1 MSNTASEHF
10 CYISYYRLLSL
21 LDITLS
27 MTLFPTE
34 TESEICS
41 QGLSLKMAY
50 APRVGQEFF
59 SQLFSLDEV
68 TTECAMDVFVNIDH
82 SLQFHGLSIY
92 MNEGCPRLQLDRLL
106 FPQMTHKLYFTES
119 SDFLSSCVKQVDVNL
134 GIIDPVLSIRSSL
147 QVKSLPLGKF
157 MTLLPG
163 PESVALAVAYSA
175 TEPGFSARMNSVRV
189 SIFQTTMITT
199 PIDIGQDGLLRFTSK
214 ANIHGNYSA
223 QIFATAPSNGPWN
236 RMILSVDGNMEESF
250 TNDVEEYIQ
259 EFIQTELVDKIQQR
273 VSNAR
278 MVVDR
283 ANQSL
288 SSLRAEL
295 DARQERLSTAN
306 KAFEEALQILE
317 MANKTLIEEEARFVN
332 ATEDVQR
339 AQTALNSVCEC
350 EDRQVKRSECTT
362 CYTDITHEEKAQCKF
377 LREEIREV
385 RVFRRYNITRGWF
398 YRLVCEEVCPQT
410 CLQYCT
416 KMECSESC
424 RGLCVWVEEK
434 YEVWDLV
441 NQTFVVEDSRECDE
455 PRIVLTETIEMKCCA
470 AVVESRPDPA
480 CIDVCRTQRQRAI
493 DTLESRDEIGGPFQR
508 VEDAQNT
515 FDGAITN
522 LSRANAFRQNAQ
534 QMRDKIVPAYQ
545 RALAARDLSLENLRN
560 LLSEYENEI
569 KLVERLENRDDME
582 VLFKLENVT
591 FHVTLATEV
600 PDQVPLMFTYKFP
613 AIDQSFETSIIFDL
627 SASLQLNLRRIAQ
640 EILDKL
646 LNGASSIT
654 KRSVHIM
661 KRQLDTQ
668 TDRPVKERTTNEVE
682 FAENCIGLRN
692 VQEYLGILFTR
703 LHTIHES
710 IQDARK
716 RLLDSNE
723 NLQNEMDINP
733 NDTASFINF
742 DVLESFFNVS
752 VSEEDRNPTNLVD
765 DKFLSEYLDYI
776 NTLIELA
783 NNASESIDDTSFTE
797 WQASMEQLHDKTKSA
812 AGYAC
817 TGFADCLEVTID
829 IVNEL
834 IKDLDTTTQVE
845 KNELEYEL
853 KQTRADVLKLATSS
867 NLTIANAVAILFR
880 YLTIANDESLSAYWC
895 SKPPIITNSLP
906 LQVNLSLGS
915 DLILNC
921 SAESFLPI
929 TFNWRK
935 DGIPIPDSNSGVLV
949 IEQVQISDEGSYTC
963 HVSNAVG
970 IDKSTNSTVLV
981 YELPN
986 FFLELSPVAT
996 YEGNENGAW
1005 FACNA
1010 SSFPYPGWKWYFRPT
1025 EDDPWVVIEGEE
1037 FNEITVPALEEN
1049 EGWYTC
1055 EADNYHGSIRAS
1067 PAYLTI
1073 LPVTVSQLGTR
1084 VEFQVAHEGCSPS
1097 SLEESIRT
1105 FLKDT
1110 IKLDSAS
1117 VIEFQVIPESAAS
1130 TVTFTII
1137 SENVTSESTLNMDI
1151 IDIQNIA
1158 LPSRISM
1165 FTAVSTLRS
1174 VFQAGDVIFNCGERD
1189 IAPETSTLTFGT
1201 ATYRCSPGQQL
1212 HSNFLICGEL

>member
-1 MSNTASEHF
+1 
-10 CYISYYRLLSL
+10 
-21 LDITLS
+21 
-27 MTLFPTE
+27 
-34 TESEICS
+34 
-41 QGLSLKMAY
+41 MAY
-50 APRVGQEFF
+50 TPRVGQEFF

-92 MNEGCPRLQLDRLL
+92 MNQGCPRLQLDRLL

-119 SDFLSSCVKQVDVNL
+119 SDLLSSCVNQADIDL
-134 GIIDPVLSIRSSL
+134 GVIDPILSTRSSL
-147 QVKSLPLGKF
+147 QVKSLPLGRF

-163 PESVALAVAYSA
+163 PESVALAVAYST

-189 SIFQTTMITT
+189 SLFQTTMITT
-199 PIDIGQDGLLRFTSK
+199 PVDIGQDGLLRFTSK
-214 ANIHGNYSA
+214 ANIHGEYSA
-223 QIFATAPSNGPWN
+223 QISATAPINVPWN
-236 RMILSVDGNMEESF
+236 RMILSVTGNMDESF
-250 TNDVEEYIQ
+250 TNDVEEYVQ
-259 EFIQTELVDKIQQR
+259 EYIQTELVDKIQQR
-273 VSNAR
+273 ISNAR
-278 MVVDR
+278 IVVDR

-288 SSLRAEL
+288 SSLGAEL
-295 DARQERLSTAN
+295 DTREERLSAAN
-306 KAFEEALQILE
+306 KAYDKALKFLE
-317 MANKTLIEEEARFVN
+317 MANKTLMEEEASFEN
-332 ATEDVQR
+332 ATEEVQR
-339 AQTALNSVCEC
+339 AQTALNRVCTC
-350 EDRQVKRSECTT
+350 EHKKIERTECTT
-362 CYTDITHEEKAQCKF
+362 CYTNITHEEKTQCTF
-377 LREEIREV
+377 LREEIREI
-385 RVFRRYNITRGWF
+385 RIFQGYNYTRRWF
-398 YRLVCEEVCPQT
+398 YQLNCENVCTPI
-410 CLQYCT
+410 CLQHC
-416 KMECSESC
+416 MVECSTSC
-424 RGLCVWVEEK
+424 RGVWVWVEERF
-434 YEVWDLV
+434 EVWDLV
-441 NQTFVVEDSRECDE
+441 NQTIVVEDSKECDE
-455 PRIVLTETIEMKCCA
+455 PRIVLTDTIQTKCCA
-470 AVVESRPDPA
+470 TLVESSPDTA
-480 CIDVCRTQRQRAI
+480 CIDTCRIQRQRAMEMLDSTPNI
-493 DTLESRDEIGGPFQR
+493 IAGPFQR

-515 FDGAITN
+515 FDEAIAN

-534 QMRDKIVPAYQ
+534 QMRDQIVPVYQ
-545 RALAARDLSLENLRN
+545 RALAARDLSLENLRS
-560 LLSEYENEI
+560 LLSVYENEI
-569 KLVERLENRDDME
+569 KLVERLENRDDVE
-582 VLFKLENVT
+582 SLFKLENAT
-591 FHVTLATEV
+591 FQVTLVTEV
-600 PDQVPLMFTYKFP
+600 PDQVPLIFTYKFP
-613 AIDQSFETSIIFDL
+613 AINQSFETSIIFDL
-627 SASLQLNLRRIAQ
+627 SASLQLNFRRIAQ
-640 EILDKL
+640 EILDKI
-646 LNGASSIT
+646 LNSTSSIT
-654 KRSVHIM
+654 KRSVHVM
-661 KRQLDTQ
+661 KRQVDTQ
-668 TDRPVKERTTNEVE
+668 SDRPVKERTTNEVE

-716 RLLDSNE
+716 RLLDSYE
-723 NLQNEMDINP
+723 NLLNEMDINP

-742 DVLESFFNVS
+742 DILESFFNVS

-829 IVNEL
+829 VVNEL

-867 NLTIANAVAILFR
+867 NLTIAGAVTILFR
-880 YLTIANDESLSAYWC
+880 YLTIANDESLSSYWC

-915 DLILNC
+915 DLLLNC
-921 SAESFLPI
+921 SAESFLPT

-935 DGIPIPDSNSGVLV
+935 DGIPIPDSNSGILV

-981 YELPN
+981 YELPK
-986 FFLELSPVAT
+986 FFLELSPIAT
-996 YEGNENGAW
+996 YEGDENGAW

-1010 SSFPYPGWKWYFRPT
+1010 SSFPCPGWKWYFRPI
-1025 EDDPWVVIEGEE
+1025 EDDPWMVIEGEE
-1037 FNEITVPALEEN
+1037 FNEITVPALKEN

-1084 VEFQVAHEGCSPS
+1084 VEFQIAHEGCSPS

-1105 FLKDT
+1105 FLKDR

-1117 VIEFQVIPESAAS
+1117 VIEFQVTSEGAAS
-1130 TVTFTII
+1130 AVTFTII

-1151 IDIQNIA
+1151 IDTQNIA

-1174 VFQAGDVIFNCGERD
+1174 VFKAGDVIFNCGERD
-1189 IAPETSTLTFGT
+1189 ITPETSTLTFGT
-1201 ATYRCSPGQQL
+1201 ATYHCPLGQQL
-1212 HSNFLICGEL
+1212 HSNFLLCGEL

>member
-1 MSNTASEHF
+1 
-10 CYISYYRLLSL
+10 
-21 LDITLS
+21 
-27 MTLFPTE
+27 MTYT
-34 TESEICS
+34 
-41 QGLSLKMAY
+41 
-50 APRVGQEFF
+50 PRVGQEFF

-68 TTECAMDVFVNIDH
+68 TTQCAMDVFVNIDH

-92 MNEGCPRLQLDRLL
+92 MNQGCPRLQLNRLL

-119 SDFLSSCVKQVDVNL
+119 SDLLSSCVKQADIDL
-134 GIIDPVLSIRSSL
+134 GIINPVLSIRSSL

-199 PIDIGQDGLLRFTSK
+199 PVDIGQNGLLRFTSK
-214 ANIHGNYSA
+214 ANIHGEYSA
-223 QIFATAPSNGPWN
+223 QISATAPSNVPWN
-236 RMILSVDGNMEESF
+236 RMILSVTGNMDESF
-250 TNDVEEYIQ
+250 TNDVEEYVQ
-259 EFIQTELVDKIQQR
+259 EYIQTELVDKIQQR
-273 VSNAR
+273 ISNAR
-278 MVVDR
+278 IVVDR

-288 SSLRAEL
+288 SSLGAEL
-295 DARQERLSTAN
+295 NIRDERLSVAN
-306 KAFEEALQILE
+306 KAYEEALKDLE
-317 MANKTLIEEEARFVN
+317 MANKTLMEEEARFKN
-332 ATEDVQR
+332 STEEVQQ
-339 AQTALNSVCEC
+339 AQTALNSVCKC
-350 EDRQVKRSECTT
+350 EDRKIERSECTT
-362 CYTDITHEEKAQCKF
+362 CYTDITHEEKAQCSF

-385 RVFRRYNITRGWF
+385 RIFRGYNITRGWF
-398 YRLVCEEVCPQT
+398 YRPECEEVCTPI
-410 CLQYCT
+410 CLQYC
-416 KMECSESC
+416 MVECSDSC
-424 RGLCVWVEEK
+424 RGLCVWVDER

-441 NQTFVVEDSRECDE
+441 KQTVLVEDSKECDE
-455 PRIVLTETIEMKCCA
+455 PRIVVTDTVQMECCA
-470 AVVESRPDPA
+470 KVEELRPDPV
-480 CIDVCRTQRQRAI
+480 CIGTCRTQRQRAI
-493 DTLESRDEIGGPFQR
+493 DTLESRNEIGGPFQR

-515 FDGAITN
+515 FDEAITN
-522 LSRANAFRQNAQ
+522 LSRTNAFRQNAQ
-534 QMRDKIVPAYQ
+534 QMRDQIVPAYQ
-545 RALAARDLSLENLRN
+545 RALAARDLSLENLRT
-560 LLSEYENEI
+560 LLSQYDKEI
-569 KLVERLENRDDME
+569 KLVEQLENRDDME
-582 VLFKLENVT
+582 SLFKLENVT
-591 FHVTLATEV
+591 FRTTLATEV
-600 PDQVPLMFTYKFP
+600 PDQVPLIFAYNFP
-613 AIDQSFETSIIFDL
+613 AIDQSFETSVVFDI
-627 SASLQLNLRRIAQ
+627 SASLQLNFRRIAQ
-640 EILDKL
+640 EILAKL
-646 LNGASSIT
+646 LNGTSSIT

-661 KRQLDTQ
+661 KRQIDTQ

-723 NLQNEMDINP
+723 NLLNEMDINP

-797 WQASMEQLHDKTKSA
+797 WQASMEQLHNKTKSA

-817 TGFADCLEVTID
+817 TGFANCLEVTID
-829 IVNEL
+829 VVNQL
-834 IKDLDTTTQVE
+834 IKDLDTTQVE
-845 KNELEYEL
+845 KNELQYEL
-853 KQTRADVLKLATSS
+853 KQTSADVLQLATSA
-867 NLTIANAVAILFR
+867 NLTIAGAVTILFR
-880 YLTIANDESLSAYWC
+880 YLTIANDESLSSYWC

-921 SAESFLPI
+921 SAESSLPI
-929 TFNWRK
+929 TFHWRK
-935 DGIPIPDSNSGVLV
+935 DGIPIPDSNSGILV

-970 IDKSTNSTVLV
+970 VDKSTNTTVLV
-981 YELPN
+981 YEVPK

-1010 SSFPYPGWKWYFRPT
+1010 SSFPYPGWKWYFRST
-1025 EDDPWVVIEGEE
+1025 EDDPWMVIEGEE
-1037 FNEITVPALEEN
+1037 FNEITVPALKEN

-1105 FLKDT
+1105 FLKDR

-1117 VIEFQVIPESAAS
+1117 VIEFQVTPEGAAS

-1201 ATYRCSPGQQL
+1201 ATYRCPPGQQL
-1212 HSNFLICGEL
+1212 HSNFLLCGEL